1 MLNDGKEL
9 SIEEELL
16 NLLAY
21 VCEREEV
28 SNK

>member
-9 SIEEELL
+9 SMEELL

-21 VCEREEV
+21 ACEREEV

>member
-9 SIEEELL
+9 SMEELL

-21 VCEREEV
+21 ACEQEEA
-28 SNK
+28 SKK